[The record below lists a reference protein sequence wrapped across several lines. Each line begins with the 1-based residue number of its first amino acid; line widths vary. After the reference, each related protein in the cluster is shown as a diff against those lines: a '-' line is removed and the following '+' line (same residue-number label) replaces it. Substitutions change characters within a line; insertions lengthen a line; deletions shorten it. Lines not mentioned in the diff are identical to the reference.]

1 MADGMTP
8 MMRQYVELKD
18 KYADCLLFF
27 RLGDF
32 YEMFFDDAKTVSG
45 ELDLVL
51 TGKDCGLSERA
62 PMCGVPYHSVDFY
75 ITKLIQKGYK
85 VAICEQMEDP
95 ALAKGLVQRDV
106 IRVITPGTV
115 IEENML
121 PSESNNYI
129 AAICMMQKR
138 IGLSYADVSTGSFY
152 CSEINES
159 KSEEILKDELA
170 RIRPT
175 EVIVNDAT
183 LASSVYKWIS
193 ASFYTESF
201 DERYFHENNAE
212 ACIKNHFGV
221 QSLVGYGIDKMPGAI
236 CASGALMRYLE
247 ETQKNTLSHI
257 SRIRLINHSKY
268 MLLDSSTRRNL
279 ELTQPLRTDGSK
291 KNTLMYLLNQTKTA
305 MGARLM
311 HSWIDCPLISKDE
324 IEKRQLGV
332 TDFFDNVLLRDEVC
346 ELLAN
351 VYDIER
357 LSSRIVYG
365 SVNPKDCKALE
376 RSLAVIPFIKA
387 KLMEASSAFVGE
399 IRQQLDNVEDIAD
412 MLSRMI
418 IEDPPVS
425 IKDGGFIKNGF
436 DPEIDDLRDIKVNGK
451 QWLAE
456 YESKERQETGIK
468 NLKIGYNRVFGY
480 YIEVTKSYYSLV
492 PERYERKQT
501 LSNAERF
508 FTAELKE
515 MENKLLGADE
525 RLILLEQ
532 QLFNKIREVLLQN
545 IERFQKDSEL
555 IAALDCLQS
564 LARVAK
570 ENNYVCPVVNNGST
584 INIIAGRHPI
594 VERSHHCDFV
604 ANDVLLD
611 NSENRMLIIT
621 GPNMAGKSTYMRQI
635 AIITLMAHIGSYV
648 PAKSAEIGIV
658 DQIFTR
664 IGASDD
670 LASGQSTFMVEM
682 SEMANILNN
691 ATEKSLLI
699 LDEIGRGTSTFDGL
713 SIAWSVLEHIAD
725 KNICGAK
732 TLFAT
737 HYHELTELEG
747 KIEGVKN
754 YRITVKEIGD
764 DIIFLRRIV
773 RGSGDKSFGIQVAK
787 LAGLPSDVLKRAK
800 GILKELVR
808 ADITAK
814 AAAKAGKKLFEENVG
829 PAVIQGSIFDTDD
842 ESTLKRLLTDLD
854 PDTMSPREALEQL
867 YKLKTIAMNGTS
879 VK

>member
-8 MMRQYVELKD
+8 MMRQYVELKE

-32 YEMFFDDAKTVSG
+32 YEMFFEDAKTVSS

-85 VAICEQMEDP
+85 VAICEQLEDP
-95 ALAKGLVQRDV
+95 AQAKGLVQRDV

-129 AAICMMQKR
+129 AAVCVSNKK
-138 IGLSYADVSTGSFY
+138 IGLSYADVSTGAFF
-152 CSEINES
+152 CSQIEGKKQED
-159 KSEEILKDELA
+159 ILKDELA

-175 EVIVNDAT
+175 EVIIDDAIV
-183 LASSVYKWIS
+183 SSPVYKWIS
-193 ASFYTESF
+193 SCLYAESF
-201 DERYFHENNAE
+201 DQRFFREDNAST
-212 ACIKNHFGV
+212 CLKNHFGV
-221 QSLVGYGIDKMPGAI
+221 QSLSGYGIENLPGAV

-247 ETQKNTLSHI
+247 DTQKNALSHI
-257 SRIRLINHSKY
+257 GRIKLVRHTNY
-268 MLLDSSTRRNL
+268 MLLDASTRRNL
-279 ELTQPLRTDGSK
+279 ELTTPLRTDGSK
-291 KNTLMYLLNQTKTA
+291 KNTLMYLLNKTQTA
-305 MGARLM
+305 MGARLL
-311 HSWIDCPLISKDE
+311 HSWIDCPLICKES
-324 IEKRQLGV
+324 IEERQQGV
-332 TDFFDNVLLRDEVC
+332 TGFFNDTVATENIV
-346 ELLAN
+346 ELLKSI
-351 VYDIER
+351 YDIER

-376 RSLAVIPFIKA
+376 RSLNAIPFIKA
-387 KLMEASSAFVGE
+387 HLSASFDAPIISSICEKLDPM
-399 IRQQLDNVEDIAD
+399 EDIAD
-412 MLSRMI
+412 ILFRMI
-418 IEDPPVS
+418 VEDPPVG
-425 IKDGGFIKNGF
+425 IKDGGFIKNGY
-436 DPEIDDLRDIKVNGK
+436 DAEIDELRDIKSNAK
-451 QWLAE
+451 QWLAD
-456 YESKERQETGIK
+456 YENKEKQETGIK

-480 YIEVTKSYYSLV
+480 YIEVTKSYYALI

-508 FTAELKE
+508 FTPELKE
-515 MENKLLGADE
+515 MENRILGADE

-532 QLFNKIREVLLQN
+532 QLFSGIRDLLLRNIERLQN
-545 IERFQKDSEL
+545 ISEQ
-555 IAALDCLQS
+555 IATLDCLQS
-564 LARVAK
+564 LANVAK
-570 ENNYVCPVVNNGST
+570 DNKYVCPLITNERTVNIKS
-584 INIIAGRHPI
+584 GRHPI
-594 VERSHHCDFV
+594 VERNRRNDFV
-604 ANDVLLD
+604 PNDVLLD
-611 NSENRMLIIT
+611 NGDNRMLIIT
-621 GPNMAGKSTYMRQI
+621 GPNMAGKSTYMRQV

-648 PAKSAEIGIV
+648 PADSAEIGIV

-725 KNICGAK
+725 EKICGAK

-747 KIEGVKN
+747 KIQGVKN
-754 YRITVKEIGD
+754 YRITVKEMGD

-787 LAGLPSDVLKRAK
+787 LAGLPADVLKRAK
-800 GILKELVR
+800 AILKDLVH

-814 AAAKAGKKLFEENVG
+814 TAGKAGKSTEQHNAF
-829 PAVIQGSIFDTDD
+829 QGSIFDVDD
-842 ESTLKRLLTDLD
+842 ESTLIRLLQDMD
-854 PDTMSPREALEQL
+854 PDTMSPREALDEL
-867 YKLKTIAMNGTS
+867 YKLKMIASG
-879 VK
+879 KAAQ